1 MLLGEAFTE
10 SSQGRLRYGLGLVT
24 ATFVTYTPVISRIQ
38 HQKLILNPDYNIV
51 IIEALQR
58 KMK

>member
-10 SSQGRLRYGLGLVT
+10 SSQGRLGYGLGLVT
-24 ATFVTYTPVISRIQ
+24 ATFVVISRIQ